1 MPPAVNHNPKHASM
15 IFDYPDAQVVH
26 KDPLL
31 CSIDNF
37 VTDKEAAHL
46 IDSAKDKLAQALVS
60 SAKSG
65 VKSAGRTGM
74 NCWLPHTQDPTVK
87 ALVQRVCDLV
97 KLPASHAESVQM
109 IYYGETQEYRP
120 HFDAWDP
127 NTDRGQRCMSKGGQ
141 RILTCLMYLNTP
153 EKGGGTTFP
162 KIDTQVDA
170 QKGRIVIFHN
180 CHKNTIERH
189 PHSLHGGMPVL
200 SGEKWACN
208 LWFRDLSLRPG

>member
-1 MPPAVNHNPKHASM
+1 MHASM
-15 IFDYPDAQVVH
+15 TFSYPGATVIHQ
-26 KDPLL
+26 DPLL
-31 CSIDNF
+31 CSIDDF
-37 VTDKEAAHL
+37 VTDQEAAHL
-46 IDSAKDKLAQALVS
+46 IEAAKDKLAQALVS

-74 NCWLPHTQDPTVK
+74 NCWLPHTHDPTVK

-97 KLPASHAESVQM
+97 KLPASHAESIQM
-109 IYYGETQEYRP
+109 IYYGETQQYKP

-127 NTDRGQRCMSKGGQ
+127 STDRGQRCMAKGGQ

-153 EKGGGTTFP
+153 EQGGATTFP
-162 KIDTQVDA
+162 KLECEVQAV
-170 QKGRIVIFHN
+170 KGRMVIFHN

-200 SGEKWACN
+200 AGDKWACN
-208 LWFRDLSLRPG
+208 LWFRDLDLGRK